1 MVCNLIKCAAV
12 QTSVRNQPCAE
23 EMQLLRNVRQDSTLN
38 TANPGLTKELKK
50 EMWYLV
56 CTGRLRGRIRQ
67 EKERKSFTQDLP
79 LVKNKTKCLL
89 FQIIWIALRC
99 RSLNSCVS
107 EAGLNGF
114 QWGAFSPPWMHLL
127 FYARHTRVSR
137 EHIIA
142 LWGNQR
148 TSYCMSRS
156 RLIDF
161 KKLLGRLSHYWIG
174 AGGKPE
180 HGTNFSTLLLERN
193 PNELSSGNSADT
205 ECKRGKLG
213 WSNSGGRGG
222 RMIDLLQWVRKQ
234 NGCVAKQILPLFFFC
249 NSAGKDIVYM
259 GHPTLRAPHACKDCR
274 NVPLLC
280 HTPKVGLLLAI
291 DQKDISIFPQ
301 WEEKCWLQAFLQW
314 WCHLLHFNLNNT
326 HN

>member
-174 AGGKPE
+174 AGGKPRIKK
-180 HGTNFSTLLLERN
+180 NFSTLLLERN

-213 WSNSGGRGG
+213 WSNSGGRGADD
-222 RMIDLLQWVRKQ
+222 RPSSM
-234 NGCVAKQILPLFFFC
+234 
-249 NSAGKDIVYM
+249 S
-259 GHPTLRAPHACKDCR
+259 
-274 NVPLLC
+274 
-280 HTPKVGLLLAI
+280 
-291 DQKDISIFPQ
+291 
-301 WEEKCWLQAFLQW
+301 
-314 WCHLLHFNLNNT
+314 
-326 HN
+326 

>member
-12 QTSVRNQPCAE
+12 ETSVRNQPCAE

-127 FYARHTRVSR
+127 FYARHTQVSR

-148 TSYCMSRS
+148 TSYCISRS

-174 AGGKPE
+174 AGENRNMGQILALCSWKGILMSSVQE
-180 HGTNFSTLLLERN
+180 TVQTLNVRGGNLDGATVKGGEGGGWSTFF
-193 PNELSSGNSADT
+193 NELENKMDV
-205 ECKRGKLG
+205 
-213 WSNSGGRGG
+213 
-222 RMIDLLQWVRKQ
+222 LQNRY
-234 NGCVAKQILPLFFFC
+234 CLFFFLQFC
-249 NSAGKDIVYM
+249 RQ
-259 GHPTLRAPHACKDCR
+259 GHCLYGPPHSEGPTCL
-274 NVPLLC
+274 
-280 HTPKVGLLLAI
+280 
-291 DQKDISIFPQ
+291 
-301 WEEKCWLQAFLQW
+301 
-314 WCHLLHFNLNNT
+314 
-326 HN
+326 